1 MASGPSSHSDNRV
14 TAADSPVSS
23 AIYDSTSHQEGYSI
37 EYLAFTALKAIETL
51 SAEFGD
57 QTDDACDLSSRLDGD
72 DATTSLDVTAAQAIE
87 APPADFGGQTDDAC
101 DLSSG
106 LEGDNATSS
115 IEVTAVQAIEAPP
128 AEFGG
133 QKDDAYDLSGGP
145 EGDDATASFA
155 FTDVEAIQSL
165 PAEFGS
171 QIDDACDISG
181 GLEGDDATAS
191 LPFTGF
197 QAIEALP
204 AEFGSQLD
212 DACDISGGLEGD
224 DATASLPFTGF
235 QAIEALPAEFGGH
248 TDDAYDLSGGLESD
262 DGIPFTGFQAIGAQS
277 AEFDAQIDDVCDL
290 SSGLE
295 RDDSTA
301 SPFMA
306 VQTIEAPPAEFGGQT
321 DDACDLSNGL
331 EGGDATASPFT
342 AVQAIETPLTEVG
355 GQTDDA
361 FDIPSGLE
369 GEITTVQATEA
380 PSAELGCQTYDTFDL
395 FTELE
400 GDDATTSLAFAA
412 AQAREA
418 LLAEFGG
425 QTYDEFDLFSGLDG
439 GETTTSLAP
448 IILPGHTYERGRRYP
463 VFGDIQYPIPI
474 DEMEQDREDMQH
486 AMMMMLMRDKLFLSP
501 IGNQPQ
507 NIFDI
512 GTGTGT
518 WAIKVGERYPSATVR
533 GIDVASIQPEM
544 VPPNVSFLVNDCEQ
558 EWTERYVDLVHFRFM
573 IIMLR
578 DTSKVLGHAF
588 KSLRPGGWIEL
599 QEYEAT
605 PMCDDGTM
613 PDDDAVKYLYELVDK
628 SFEKFGLKA
637 NLAPQLGTYLEK
649 AGFEDIRCQVM
660 KVPIGPW
667 TKDKT
672 MRIIGQYQK
681 SVILDGLPSLAGR
694 PFQALGMSDAEI
706 EATLAKA
713 RKRLHDPKVHRY
725 LNYYFWYAQKPQWC
739 RA

>member
-23 AIYDSTSHQEGYSI
+23 AIHDSTSHQEGYSI
-37 EYLAFTALKAIETL
+37 EYLAFTALKAIEAL

-101 DLSSG
+101 DPSSG

-145 EGDDATASFA
+145 EGDDATASLA

-171 QIDDACDISG
+171 QI
-181 GLEGDDATAS
+181 
-191 LPFTGF
+191 
-197 QAIEALP
+197 
-204 AEFGSQLD
+204 D

-331 EGGDATASPFT
+331 EGEDATASPFT
-342 AVQAIETPLTEVG
+342 AVQAIEAPLTEVD

-369 GEITTVQATEA
+369 GEVATVQATEA

-533 GIDVASIQPEM
+533 GIDIASIQPEM

-605 PMCDDGTM
+605 PMCDDGSM
-613 PDDDAVKYLYELVDK
+613 PDDDAAKHLYELIDK

-681 SVILDGLPSLAGR
+681 SVIVDGLPSLAGR

-706 EATLAKA
+706 EATIAKA
-713 RKRLHDPKVHRY
+713 RKGLHDPRVHRY

>member
-1 MASGPSSHSDNRV
+1 MASGPSSHSDNRA
-14 TAADSPVSS
+14 TTADSPVSS
-23 AIYDSTSHQEGYSI
+23 AIHDSTSREEGYSI
-37 EYLAFTALKAIETL
+37 EYLAFTALKAIEAL

-57 QTDDACDLSSRLDGD
+57 QTDDACDLSSRLEGD
-72 DATTSLDVTAAQAIE
+72 NATKSRDVTAAQAIE
-87 APPADFGGQTDDAC
+87 ALPADLSGQKDDAC

-106 LEGDNATSS
+106 LEGDDATISLD
-115 IEVTAVQAIEAPP
+115 VTAVQAIEAPP

-133 QKDDAYDLSGGP
+133 QKDDACDISGGP
-145 EGDDATASFA
+145 EGDDATASLTV
-155 FTDVEAIQSL
+155 TDAQVIEAL

-197 QAIEALP
+197 QAIEA
-204 AEFGSQLD
+204 FS
-212 DACDISGGLEGD
+212 
-224 DATASLPFTGF
+224 
-235 QAIEALPAEFGGH
+235 AEFGGYI
-248 TDDAYDLSGGLESD
+248 DDAYDLSGGLESD
-262 DGIPFTGFQAIGAQS
+262 DATTSLPFTGFQAIGAQS
-277 AEFDAQIDDVCDL
+277 AEFDAQTDDVCDL

-295 RDDSTA
+295 GDDATA
-301 SPFMA
+301 SPFTA
-306 VQTIEAPPAEFGGQT
+306 VQTIEAPLAEFGGQT
-321 DDACDLSNGL
+321 DDACDLSNGV

-342 AVQAIETPLTEVG
+342 AVQAMEAPPIEVDA
-355 GQTDDA
+355 QTDNV

-369 GEITTVQATEA
+369 GEVATVQVIEA
-380 PSAELGCQTYDTFDL
+380 PLAESGCQTYDAFDL
-395 FTELE
+395 FTGLE
-400 GDDATTSLAFAA
+400 GDDATTGLAFAA

-425 QTYDEFDLFSGLDG
+425 QTDDAFDIPSGLEGEVATLQAIEAPLAESGLQTYDEFDLFSGIEG
-439 GETTTSLAP
+439 GETTASLAP

-501 IGNQPQ
+501 IGNHPQ
-507 NIFDI
+507 SIFDI

-518 WAIKVGERYPSATVR
+518 WAIQVGERYPSATVR
-533 GIDVASIQPEM
+533 GIDIALIQPGM

-573 IIMLR
+573 ITMLR

-599 QEYEAT
+599 QEYEPT

-613 PDDDAVKYLYELVDK
+613 PNDDAVKHLYELVDR

-681 SVILDGLPSLAGR
+681 SVIVDGLPFLAGR
-694 PFQALGMSDAEI
+694 PFQALEMSDAEI
-706 EATLAKA
+706 EATIAKA

>member
-1 MASGPSSHSDNRV
+1 MASGPSSHSDNRI

-23 AIYDSTSHQEGYSI
+23 AIHDSTSREEGYSI
-37 EYLAFTALKAIETL
+37 EYLAFTALKAIEAL

-57 QTDDACDLSSRLDGD
+57 QTDDACDLSSRLEGD

-106 LEGDNATSS
+106 LKGDDVTSS

-133 QKDDAYDLSGGP
+133 QKDDAYDLSGGL
-145 EGDDATASFA
+145 EGADATASLA

-171 QIDDACDISG
+171 PIDDACDISG

-204 AEFGSQLD
+204 AEFGGQ
-212 DACDISGGLEGD
+212 
-224 DATASLPFTGF
+224 
-235 QAIEALPAEFGGH
+235 

-262 DGIPFTGFQAIGAQS
+262 DGIPFTGFEAIGAQS
-277 AEFDAQIDDVCDL
+277 TEFDAQIDDACDL

-295 RDDSTA
+295 RDDFTA
-301 SPFMA
+301 SPFTA
-306 VQTIEAPPAEFGGQT
+306 VQAIEAPPAEFGGQT
-321 DDACDLSNGL
+321 DDTCNLSNGL

-342 AVQAIETPLTEVG
+342 AMQAIGAPLTEVD

-369 GEITTVQATEA
+369 GEVATVQATEA
-380 PSAELGCQTYDTFDL
+380 PSTELGCQTYDAFDL

-412 AQAREA
+412 AQARDA

-486 AMMMMLMRDKLFLSP
+486 TMMMMLMKDKLFLSP
-501 IGNQPQ
+501 IGNHPQ

-533 GIDVASIQPEM
+533 GIDIASIQPEM

-578 DTSKVLGHAF
+578 DTSRVLGHAF

-605 PMCDDGTM
+605 PMCDDGSM
-613 PDDDAVKYLYELVDK
+613 SDDDAAKHLYELVDK

-681 SVILDGLPSLAGR
+681 SVIVDGLPFLAGR

-706 EATLAKA
+706 EATIAKA
-713 RKRLHDPKVHRY
+713 RKGLHDPKVHRY

>member
-23 AIYDSTSHQEGYSI
+23 AIHDSTSREEGYSI
-37 EYLAFTALKAIETL
+37 EYLAFTALKAIEAL

-57 QTDDACDLSSRLDGD
+57 QTDDACGLSSRLEGGN
-72 DATTSLDVTAAQAIE
+72 ATISLDVTTVQAIE
-87 APPADFGGQTDDAC
+87 APPADFSGQTDDAC

-106 LEGDNATSS
+106 LEGDNATTSLAF
-115 IEVTAVQAIEAPP
+115 TGVQAIEASP
-128 AEFGG
+128 AEFNG
-133 QKDDAYDLSGGP
+133 QKDN
-145 EGDDATASFA
+145 ATARLS
-155 FTDVEAIQSL
+155 FTDFQAIEAL
-165 PAEFGS
+165 PAELGS

-181 GLEGDDATAS
+181 GLEGNDATAG

-197 QAIEALP
+197 QAIEALS
-204 AEFGSQLD
+204 AGFGGHTD
-212 DACDISGGLEGD
+212 DTYDLSGGLESD
-224 DATASLPFTGF
+224 DATASLPFTG
-235 QAIEALPAEFGGH
+235 L
-248 TDDAYDLSGGLESD
+248 
-262 DGIPFTGFQAIGAQS
+262 QAIGAQS
-277 AEFDAQIDDVCDL
+277 AEFDAQTDDVCDL

-295 RDDSTA
+295 GDDATA
-301 SPFMA
+301 SPFTA
-306 VQTIEAPPAEFGGQT
+306 VQATEAPPAEFGGQT
-321 DDACDLSNGL
+321 DDACDLSNGS
-331 EGGDATASPFT
+331 EGGDAAASPFT
-342 AVQAIETPLTEVG
+342 AVQAIEAPPTEVGDQTDDAFDIPSGLEGEVATVQAIEAPSAEVG

-369 GEITTVQATEA
+369 GEVATVQAIEA
-380 PSAELGCQTYDTFDL
+380 PSVEIGCQTYDAFDL
-395 FTELE
+395 FTGLE
-400 GDDATTSLAFAA
+400 GDDATTGLAFAA

-425 QTYDEFDLFSGLDG
+425 QTYDEFDLFSGLEG
-439 GETTTSLAP
+439 EETTASLAP
-448 IILPGHTYERGRRYP
+448 IILPGHTYERGRCYP

-486 AMMMMLMRDKLFLSP
+486 TMMMMLTRDKLFLSP
-501 IGNQPQ
+501 IGDQPQ

-518 WAIKVGERYPSATVR
+518 WAIKVGERYPSAIVR
-533 GIDVASIQPEM
+533 GVDIASIQPVM

-573 IIMLR
+573 IVMLR

-613 PDDDAVKYLYELVDK
+613 PDDDAVKQLYELVDK

-667 TKDKT
+667 TKDRT

-681 SVILDGLPSLAGR
+681 SVIVDGLPFLAGR
-694 PFQALGMSDAEI
+694 PFQALEMSDAEI
-706 EATLAKA
+706 EATIAKA

>member
-23 AIYDSTSHQEGYSI
+23 AIHDSTSHQEGYSI
-37 EYLAFTALKAIETL
+37 EYLAFTALKAIEAL

-101 DLSSG
+101 DPSSG

-145 EGDDATASFA
+145 EGDDATASLA

-171 QIDDACDISG
+171 QI
-181 GLEGDDATAS
+181 
-191 LPFTGF
+191 
-197 QAIEALP
+197 
-204 AEFGSQLD
+204 D

-331 EGGDATASPFT
+331 EGEVAT
-342 AVQAIETPLTEVG
+342 VQAIEAPLTEVG

-369 GEITTVQATEA
+369 GEVATVQATEA

-448 IILPGHTYERGRRYP
+448 IILPGYTYERGRRYP

-533 GIDVASIQPEM
+533 GIDIASIQPEM

-605 PMCDDGTM
+605 PMCDDGSM
-613 PDDDAVKYLYELVDK
+613 PDDDAAKHLYELVDK

-681 SVILDGLPSLAGR
+681 SVIVDGLPSLAGR

-706 EATLAKA
+706 EATIAKA
-713 RKRLHDPKVHRY
+713 RKGLHDPRVHRY

>member
-23 AIYDSTSHQEGYSI
+23 AIHDSTSREEGYSI
-37 EYLAFTALKAIETL
+37 EYLAFTALKAIEAL

-57 QTDDACDLSSRLDGD
+57 QTDDACGLSSRLEGGN
-72 DATTSLDVTAAQAIE
+72 AAISLDVTTVQAIE
-87 APPADFGGQTDDAC
+87 APPADFSGQTDDAC

-106 LEGDNATSS
+106 LEGDNATTSLAF
-115 IEVTAVQAIEAPP
+115 TGVQAIEASP
-128 AEFGG
+128 AEFSG
-133 QKDDAYDLSGGP
+133 QKDN
-145 EGDDATASFA
+145 ATARLS
-155 FTDVEAIQSL
+155 FTDFQAIEAL
-165 PAEFGS
+165 PAELGS

-181 GLEGDDATAS
+181 GLEGNDATAG

-197 QAIEALP
+197 QAIEALS
-204 AEFGSQLD
+204 AGFGGHTD
-212 DACDISGGLEGD
+212 DTYDLSGGLESD
-224 DATASLPFTGF
+224 DATASLPFTG
-235 QAIEALPAEFGGH
+235 L
-248 TDDAYDLSGGLESD
+248 
-262 DGIPFTGFQAIGAQS
+262 QAIGAQS
-277 AEFDAQIDDVCDL
+277 AEFDAQTDDVCDL

-295 RDDSTA
+295 GDDATA
-301 SPFMA
+301 SPFTT
-306 VQTIEAPPAEFGGQT
+306 VQATEAPPAEFGGQT
-321 DDACDLSNGL
+321 DDACDLSNGS
-331 EGGDATASPFT
+331 EGGDAAASPFT
-342 AVQAIETPLTEVG
+342 AVQAIEAPPTEVG
-355 GQTDDA
+355 DQTDDA

-369 GEITTVQATEA
+369 GEVATVQAIEA
-380 PSAELGCQTYDTFDL
+380 PSVEIGCQTYDAFDL
-395 FTELE
+395 FTGLE
-400 GDDATTSLAFAA
+400 GDDATTGLAFAA

-425 QTYDEFDLFSGLDG
+425 QTYDEFDLFSGLEG
-439 GETTTSLAP
+439 EETTASLAP
-448 IILPGHTYERGRRYP
+448 IILPGHTYERGRCYP

-486 AMMMMLMRDKLFLSP
+486 TMMMMLTRDKLFLSP
-501 IGNQPQ
+501 IGDQPQ

-518 WAIKVGERYPSATVR
+518 WAIKVGERYPSAIVR
-533 GIDVASIQPEM
+533 GVDIASIQPVM

-573 IIMLR
+573 IVMLR

-613 PDDDAVKYLYELVDK
+613 PDDDAVKQLYELVDK

-667 TKDKT
+667 TKDRT

-681 SVILDGLPSLAGR
+681 SVIVDGLPFLAGR
-694 PFQALGMSDAEI
+694 PFQALEMSDAEI
-706 EATLAKA
+706 EATIAKA

>member
-1 MASGPSSHSDNRV
+1 MASGPSSHPDNRV
-14 TAADSPVSS
+14 TADDSPISS
-23 AIYDSTSHQEGYSI
+23 AIHDSASREEGYSI
-37 EYLAFTALKAIETL
+37 EYLAFTALKAIEAL

-57 QTDDACDLSSRLDGD
+57 QTDDACNLSSRSEGH

-87 APPADFGGQTDDAC
+87 TPPADFGGQTDDAC
-101 DLSSG
+101 DLS
-106 LEGDNATSS
+106 
-115 IEVTAVQAIEAPP
+115 V
-128 AEFGG
+128 
-133 QKDDAYDLSGGP
+133 
-145 EGDDATASFA
+145 
-155 FTDVEAIQSL
+155 
-165 PAEFGS
+165 
-171 QIDDACDISG
+171 SG

-197 QAIEALP
+197 QAIEALS
-204 AEFGSQLD
+204 AEFGSH
-212 DACDISGGLEGD
+212 I
-224 DATASLPFTGF
+224 
-235 QAIEALPAEFGGH
+235 
-248 TDDAYDLSGGLESD
+248 DDAYDLSGGLESD
-262 DGIPFTGFQAIGAQS
+262 DVDTSLPFTGFQAIEALSAEFGSHIDDAYDLSGGLESDDADTSLPFTGFQAIGAQL
-277 AEFDAQIDDVCDL
+277 AEFDAQADDVCDL
-290 SSGLE
+290 STGFE
-295 RDDSTA
+295 GDDATA
-301 SPFMA
+301 SPFTA
-306 VQTIEAPPAEFGGQT
+306 VQAIEAPPAEFGGQT
-321 DDACDLSNGL
+321 DDACDFSNGS

-342 AVQAIETPLTEVG
+342 ALPAIEAPPTEVG
-355 GQTDDA
+355 DQTVDA

-369 GEITTVQATEA
+369 GEVATVQTIEA
-380 PSAELGCQTYDTFDL
+380 PSAELGCQTYDAFDL
-395 FTELE
+395 FTGLE
-400 GDDATTSLAFAA
+400 GEDATTSLAFAA

-425 QTYDEFDLFSGLDG
+425 QKHDGFDLFSGLEGD
-439 GETTTSLAP
+439 EITASLAP

-486 AMMMMLMRDKLFLSP
+486 TMMMMLMENKLFLSP
-501 IGNQPQ
+501 IGNHPQ

-518 WAIKVGERYPSATVR
+518 WAIQVGERYPSATVR
-533 GIDVASIQPEM
+533 GIDIASIQPGM

-578 DTSKVLGHAF
+578 DTSQVLGHAF

-613 PDDDAVKYLYELVDK
+613 PDDDAVKHLYELVDR

-681 SVILDGLPSLAGR
+681 SVIIDGLTFLAGR
-694 PFQALGMSDAEI
+694 PFQALEMSDAEI
-706 EATLAKA
+706 EATIAKA

-739 RA
+739 LA

>member
-1 MASGPSSHSDNRV
+1 MASGPSSHSDNRA
-14 TAADSPVSS
+14 TTADSPVSS
-23 AIYDSTSHQEGYSI
+23 AIHDSTSREEGYSI
-37 EYLAFTALKAIETL
+37 EYLAFTALKAIEAL

-57 QTDDACDLSSRLDGD
+57 QTDDACDLSSRLEGD
-72 DATTSLDVTAAQAIE
+72 NATKSRDVTAAQAIE
-87 APPADFGGQTDDAC
+87 ALPADLSGQKDDAC

-106 LEGDNATSS
+106 LEGDDATISLD
-115 IEVTAVQAIEAPP
+115 VTAVQAIEAPP

-133 QKDDAYDLSGGP
+133 QKDDACDISGGP
-145 EGDDATASFA
+145 EGDDATASLTV
-155 FTDVEAIQSL
+155 TDAQVIEAL

-191 LPFTGF
+191 PFT
-197 QAIEALP
+197 
-204 AEFGSQLD
+204 
-212 DACDISGGLEGD
+212 
-224 DATASLPFTGF
+224 
-235 QAIEALPAEFGGH
+235 
-248 TDDAYDLSGGLESD
+248 
-262 DGIPFTGFQAIGAQS
+262 
-277 AEFDAQIDDVCDL
+277 
-290 SSGLE
+290 
-295 RDDSTA
+295 
-301 SPFMA
+301 A
-306 VQTIEAPPAEFGGQT
+306 VQTIEAPLAEFGGQT

-342 AVQAIETPLTEVG
+342 AVQAIEAPPIEVDA
-355 GQTDDA
+355 QTDNA
-361 FDIPSGLE
+361 FDILSGLE
-369 GEITTVQATEA
+369 GEVATVQAIEA
-380 PSAELGCQTYDTFDL
+380 P
-395 FTELE
+395 
-400 GDDATTSLAFAA
+400 
-412 AQAREA
+412 
-418 LLAEFGG
+418 LAESGL
-425 QTYDEFDLFSGLDG
+425 QTYDEFDLFSGLEG
-439 GETTTSLAP
+439 GETTASLAP

-501 IGNQPQ
+501 IGNHPQ
-507 NIFDI
+507 SIFDI

-518 WAIKVGERYPSATVR
+518 WAIQVGERYPSATVR
-533 GIDVASIQPEM
+533 GIDIALIQPGM

-573 IIMLR
+573 ITMLR

-599 QEYEAT
+599 QEYEST

-613 PDDDAVKYLYELVDK
+613 PNDDAVKHLYELVDR

-681 SVILDGLPSLAGR
+681 SVIVDGLPFLAGR
-694 PFQALGMSDAEI
+694 PFQALEMSDSEI
-706 EATLAKA
+706 EATIAKA

>member
-23 AIYDSTSHQEGYSI
+23 AIHDSTSREEGYSI
-37 EYLAFTALKAIETL
+37 EYLAFTALKAIEAL

-57 QTDDACDLSSRLDGD
+57 QTDDACDLSSRLEGD

-106 LEGDNATSS
+106 LKGDNATSS
-115 IEVTAVQAIEAPP
+115 IEVTAVQAIDAPP

-133 QKDDAYDLSGGP
+133 QKDDAYDLSGGL
-145 EGDDATASFA
+145 EGADATASLA

-171 QIDDACDISG
+171 PIDDACDISG

-204 AEFGSQLD
+204 VDFGD
-212 DACDISGGLEGD
+212 
-224 DATASLPFTGF
+224 
-235 QAIEALPAEFGGH
+235 H

-262 DGIPFTGFQAIGAQS
+262 DGIPFTGFEAIGAQS
-277 AEFDAQIDDVCDL
+277 TEFDAQIDDACDL

-295 RDDSTA
+295 RDDFTA
-301 SPFMA
+301 SPFTA
-306 VQTIEAPPAEFGGQT
+306 VQAIEAPPAEFGGQT
-321 DDACDLSNGL
+321 DDTCDLSNGL

-342 AVQAIETPLTEVG
+342 AMQAIGAPLTEVD

-369 GEITTVQATEA
+369 GEVATVQATEA
-380 PSAELGCQTYDTFDL
+380 PSTELGCQTYDAFDL

-412 AQAREA
+412 AQARDA

-486 AMMMMLMRDKLFLSP
+486 TMMMMLMKDKLFLSP
-501 IGNQPQ
+501 IGNHPQ

-533 GIDVASIQPEM
+533 GIDIASIQPEM

-573 IIMLR
+573 VIMLR

-613 PDDDAVKYLYELVDK
+613 SDDDAVKHLYELVDK

-681 SVILDGLPSLAGR
+681 SVIVDGLPFLAGR

-706 EATLAKA
+706 EATIAKT
-713 RKRLHDPKVHRY
+713 RKGLHDPKVHRY

>member
-1 MASGPSSHSDNRV
+1 MASGPSSHSDNRA
-14 TAADSPVSS
+14 TTADSPVSS
-23 AIYDSTSHQEGYSI
+23 AIHDSTSREEGYSI
-37 EYLAFTALKAIETL
+37 EYLAFTALKAIEAL

-57 QTDDACDLSSRLDGD
+57 QTDDACDLSSRLEGD
-72 DATTSLDVTAAQAIE
+72 NATISLDVTAAQAIE
-87 APPADFGGQTDDAC
+87 ALPADLSGQKDDAC

-106 LEGDNATSS
+106 LEGDDATISLD
-115 IEVTAVQAIEAPP
+115 VTAVQAIEAPP

-133 QKDDAYDLSGGP
+133 QKDDACDISGGP
-145 EGDDATASFA
+145 EGDDADAQ
-155 FTDVEAIQSL
+155 VIEAL

-171 QIDDACDISG
+171 QIDDACYISG

-197 QAIEALP
+197 QAIEA
-204 AEFGSQLD
+204 FS
-212 DACDISGGLEGD
+212 
-224 DATASLPFTGF
+224 
-235 QAIEALPAEFGGH
+235 AEFGGYI
-248 TDDAYDLSGGLESD
+248 DDAYDLSGGLESD
-262 DGIPFTGFQAIGAQS
+262 DATTSLPFTGFQAIGAQS
-277 AEFDAQIDDVCDL
+277 AEFDAQTDD
-290 SSGLE
+290 
-295 RDDSTA
+295 TY
-301 SPFMA
+301 
-306 VQTIEAPPAEFGGQT
+306 
-321 DDACDLSNGL
+321 DACDL
-331 EGGDATASPFT
+331 FT
-342 AVQAIETPLTEVG
+342 G
-355 GQTDDA
+355 
-361 FDIPSGLE
+361 
-369 GEITTVQATEA
+369 
-380 PSAELGCQTYDTFDL
+380 
-395 FTELE
+395 LE
-400 GDDATTSLAFAA
+400 GDDATTGLAFAA

-425 QTYDEFDLFSGLDG
+425 QTDDAFDIPSGLEGEVATLQAIEAPLAESGLQTYDEFDLFSGLEG
-439 GETTTSLAP
+439 GETTASLAP

-501 IGNQPQ
+501 IGNHPQ
-507 NIFDI
+507 SIFDI

-518 WAIKVGERYPSATVR
+518 WAIQVGERYPSATVR
-533 GIDVASIQPEM
+533 GIDIALIQPGM
-544 VPPNVSFLVNDCEQ
+544 VPSNVSFLVNDCEQ
-558 EWTERYVDLVHFRFM
+558 EWAERYVDLVHFRFM
-573 IIMLR
+573 ITMLR

-599 QEYEAT
+599 QEYEST

-613 PDDDAVKYLYELVDK
+613 PNDDAVKHLYELVDR

-681 SVILDGLPSLAGR
+681 SVIVDGLPFLAGR
-694 PFQALGMSDAEI
+694 PFQALEMSDAEI
-706 EATLAKA
+706 EATIAKA

>member
-23 AIYDSTSHQEGYSI
+23 AIHDSTSREEGYSI
-37 EYLAFTALKAIETL
+37 EYLAFTALKAIEAL

-57 QTDDACDLSSRLDGD
+57 QTDDACGLSSRLEGGN
-72 DATTSLDVTAAQAIE
+72 ATISLDVTTVQAIE
-87 APPADFGGQTDDAC
+87 APPADFSGQTDDAC

-106 LEGDNATSS
+106 LEGDNATTSLAF
-115 IEVTAVQAIEAPP
+115 TGVQAIEASP
-128 AEFGG
+128 AEFNG
-133 QKDDAYDLSGGP
+133 QKDN
-145 EGDDATASFA
+145 ATARLS
-155 FTDVEAIQSL
+155 FTDFQAIEAL
-165 PAEFGS
+165 PAELGS

-181 GLEGDDATAS
+181 GLEGNDATAG

-197 QAIEALP
+197 QAIEALS
-204 AEFGSQLD
+204 AG
-212 DACDISGGLEGD
+212 
-224 DATASLPFTGF
+224 
-235 QAIEALPAEFGGH
+235 FGGH
-248 TDDAYDLSGGLESD
+248 TDDTYDLSGGLESD
-262 DGIPFTGFQAIGAQS
+262 DATASLSFTGLQAIGAQS
-277 AEFDAQIDDVCDL
+277 AEFDAQTDDVCDL

-295 RDDSTA
+295 GDDATA
-301 SPFMA
+301 SPFTA
-306 VQTIEAPPAEFGGQT
+306 VQATEAPPAEFGGQT
-321 DDACDLSNGL
+321 DDACDLSNGS
-331 EGGDATASPFT
+331 EGGDAAASPFT
-342 AVQAIETPLTEVG
+342 AVQAIEAPPTEVG
-355 GQTDDA
+355 DQTDDA

-369 GEITTVQATEA
+369 GEVATVQAIEA
-380 PSAELGCQTYDTFDL
+380 PSAEIGCQTYDAFDL
-395 FTELE
+395 FTGLE
-400 GDDATTSLAFAA
+400 GDDATTGLAFAA

-425 QTYDEFDLFSGLDG
+425 QTYDEFDLFSGLEG
-439 GETTTSLAP
+439 EETTASLAP
-448 IILPGHTYERGRRYP
+448 IILPGHTYERGRCYP

-486 AMMMMLMRDKLFLSP
+486 TMMMMLTRDKLFLSP
-501 IGNQPQ
+501 IGDQPQ

-518 WAIKVGERYPSATVR
+518 WAIKVGERYPSAIVR
-533 GIDVASIQPEM
+533 GVDIASIQPVM

-573 IIMLR
+573 IVMLR

-613 PDDDAVKYLYELVDK
+613 PDDDAVKQLYELVDK

-667 TKDKT
+667 TKDRT

-681 SVILDGLPSLAGR
+681 SVIVDGLPFLAGR
-694 PFQALGMSDAEI
+694 PFQALEMSDAEI
-706 EATLAKA
+706 EATIAKA

>member
-1 MASGPSSHSDNRV
+1 MASGPSSHSDNRA
-14 TAADSPVSS
+14 TTADSPVSS
-23 AIYDSTSHQEGYSI
+23 AIHDSTSREEGYSI
-37 EYLAFTALKAIETL
+37 EYLAFTALKAIEAL

-57 QTDDACDLSSRLDGD
+57 QTDDACDLSSRLEGD
-72 DATTSLDVTAAQAIE
+72 NATISLDVTAAQAIE
-87 APPADFGGQTDDAC
+87 A
-101 DLSSG
+101 S
-106 LEGDNATSS
+106 
-115 IEVTAVQAIEAPP
+115 P

-133 QKDDAYDLSGGP
+133 QKDDACDISGGP
-145 EGDDATASFA
+145 EGDDATASLTV
-155 FTDVEAIQSL
+155 TDAQVIEAL

-197 QAIEALP
+197 QAIEA
-204 AEFGSQLD
+204 FS
-212 DACDISGGLEGD
+212 
-224 DATASLPFTGF
+224 
-235 QAIEALPAEFGGH
+235 AEFGGH
-248 TDDAYDLSGGLESD
+248 
-262 DGIPFTGFQAIGAQS
+262 I
-277 AEFDAQIDDVCDL
+277 
-290 SSGLE
+290 
-295 RDDSTA
+295 
-301 SPFMA
+301 
-306 VQTIEAPPAEFGGQT
+306 
-321 DDACDLSNGL
+321 DDACDLSNGV

-342 AVQAIETPLTEVG
+342 AVQAMEAPPIEVDA
-355 GQTDDA
+355 QTDNV

-369 GEITTVQATEA
+369 GEVATVQVLEA
-380 PSAELGCQTYDTFDL
+380 PLAESGCQTYDAFDL
-395 FTELE
+395 FTGLE
-400 GDDATTSLAFAA
+400 GDDATTGLAFAA

-425 QTYDEFDLFSGLDG
+425 QTDDAFDIPSGLEGEVVTLQAIEAPLAESGLQTYDEFDLFSGLEG
-439 GETTTSLAP
+439 GETTASLAP

-501 IGNQPQ
+501 IGNHPQ
-507 NIFDI
+507 SIFDI

-518 WAIKVGERYPSATVR
+518 WAIQVGERYPSATVR
-533 GIDVASIQPEM
+533 GIDIASIQPGM
-544 VPPNVSFLVNDCEQ
+544 VPPNVSFLVKDCEQ

-573 IIMLR
+573 ITMLR

-599 QEYEAT
+599 QEYEST

-613 PDDDAVKYLYELVDK
+613 PNDDAVKHLYELVDR

-681 SVILDGLPSLAGR
+681 SVIVDGLPFLAGR
-694 PFQALGMSDAEI
+694 PFQALEMSDAEI
-706 EATLAKA
+706 EATIAKA

>member
-1 MASGPSSHSDNRV
+1 MASGPSSHSDNRA
-14 TAADSPVSS
+14 TTADSPVSS
-23 AIYDSTSHQEGYSI
+23 AIHDSTSREEGYSI
-37 EYLAFTALKAIETL
+37 EYLAFTALKAIEAL

-57 QTDDACDLSSRLDGD
+57 QTDDACDLSSRLEGD
-72 DATTSLDVTAAQAIE
+72 NATKSRDVTAAQAIE
-87 APPADFGGQTDDAC
+87 ALPADLSGQKDDAC

-106 LEGDNATSS
+106 LEGDDATISLD
-115 IEVTAVQAIEAPP
+115 VTAVQAIEAPP

-133 QKDDAYDLSGGP
+133 QK
-145 EGDDATASFA
+145 
-155 FTDVEAIQSL
+155 
-165 PAEFGS
+165 
-171 QIDDACDISG
+171 DDACDISG

-197 QAIEALP
+197 QAIEA
-204 AEFGSQLD
+204 FS
-212 DACDISGGLEGD
+212 
-224 DATASLPFTGF
+224 
-235 QAIEALPAEFGGH
+235 AEFGGYI
-248 TDDAYDLSGGLESD
+248 DDAYDLSGGLESD
-262 DGIPFTGFQAIGAQS
+262 DATTSLPFTGFQAIGAQS
-277 AEFDAQIDDVCDL
+277 AEFDAQTDDVCDL

-295 RDDSTA
+295 GDDATA
-301 SPFMA
+301 SPFTA
-306 VQTIEAPPAEFGGQT
+306 VQTIEAPLAEFGGQT
-321 DDACDLSNGL
+321 DDACDLSNGV
-331 EGGDATASPFT
+331 EGGDATESPFT
-342 AVQAIETPLTEVG
+342 AVQAIEAPPIEVDT
-355 GQTDDA
+355 QTDNA
-361 FDIPSGLE
+361 FDILSGLE
-369 GEITTVQATEA
+369 GEVATVQAIEA
-380 PSAELGCQTYDTFDL
+380 P
-395 FTELE
+395 
-400 GDDATTSLAFAA
+400 
-412 AQAREA
+412 
-418 LLAEFGG
+418 LAESGL
-425 QTYDEFDLFSGLDG
+425 QTYDEFDLFSGLEG
-439 GETTTSLAP
+439 GETTASLAP

-501 IGNQPQ
+501 IGNHPQ
-507 NIFDI
+507 SIFDI

-518 WAIKVGERYPSATVR
+518 WAIQVGERYPSATVR
-533 GIDVASIQPEM
+533 GIDIALIQPGM
-544 VPPNVSFLVNDCEQ
+544 VPSNVSFLVNDCEQ
-558 EWTERYVDLVHFRFM
+558 EWAERYVDLVHFRFM
-573 IIMLR
+573 ITMLR

-599 QEYEAT
+599 QEYEST

-613 PDDDAVKYLYELVDK
+613 PNDDAVKHLYELVER

-681 SVILDGLPSLAGR
+681 SVIVDGLPFLAGR
-694 PFQALGMSDAEI
+694 PFQALEMSDAEI
-706 EATLAKA
+706 EATIAKA

>member
-1 MASGPSSHSDNRV
+1 MASGPSSHSDNRA
-14 TAADSPVSS
+14 TTADSPVSS
-23 AIYDSTSHQEGYSI
+23 AIHDSTSREEGYSI
-37 EYLAFTALKAIETL
+37 EYLAFTALKAIEAL

-57 QTDDACDLSSRLDGD
+57 QTDDACDLSSRLEGD
-72 DATTSLDVTAAQAIE
+72 NATKSLDFTAAQAIE
-87 APPADFGGQTDDAC
+87 APPAE
-101 DLSSG
+101 L
-106 LEGDNATSS
+106 
-115 IEVTAVQAIEAPP
+115 
-128 AEFGG
+128 GG
-133 QKDDAYDLSGGP
+133 QKDDACDISGGP
-145 EGDDATASFA
+145 EGDDATASLTV
-155 FTDVEAIQSL
+155 TDAQVIEAL

-171 QIDDACDISG
+171 QIDDACDIFG

-197 QAIEALP
+197 QAI
-204 AEFGSQLD
+204 
-212 DACDISGGLEGD
+212 
-224 DATASLPFTGF
+224 
-235 QAIEALPAEFGGH
+235 
-248 TDDAYDLSGGLESD
+248 
-262 DGIPFTGFQAIGAQS
+262 GAQS
-277 AEFDAQIDDVCDL
+277 AEFDAQTDDVCDL

-295 RDDSTA
+295 GDDATA
-301 SPFMA
+301 SPFTA
-306 VQTIEAPPAEFGGQT
+306 VQTIEAPLAEFGGQT
-321 DDACDLSNGL
+321 DDACDLSNGV
-331 EGGDATASPFT
+331 EGGDATESPFT
-342 AVQAIETPLTEVG
+342 AVQAIEAPPIEVDT
-355 GQTDDA
+355 QTDNA
-361 FDIPSGLE
+361 FDILSGLE
-369 GEITTVQATEA
+369 GEVATVQAIEA
-380 PSAELGCQTYDTFDL
+380 P
-395 FTELE
+395 
-400 GDDATTSLAFAA
+400 
-412 AQAREA
+412 
-418 LLAEFGG
+418 LAESGL
-425 QTYDEFDLFSGLDG
+425 QTYDEFDLFSGLEG
-439 GETTTSLAP
+439 GETTASLAP

-501 IGNQPQ
+501 IGNHPQ
-507 NIFDI
+507 SIFDI

-518 WAIKVGERYPSATVR
+518 WAIQVGERYPSATVR
-533 GIDVASIQPEM
+533 GIDIALIQPGM
-544 VPPNVSFLVNDCEQ
+544 VPSNVSFLVNDCEQ
-558 EWTERYVDLVHFRFM
+558 EWAERYVDLVHFRFM
-573 IIMLR
+573 ITMLR

-599 QEYEAT
+599 QEYEST

-613 PDDDAVKYLYELVDK
+613 PNDDAVKHLYELVER

-681 SVILDGLPSLAGR
+681 SVIVDGLPFLAGR
-694 PFQALGMSDAEI
+694 PFQALEMSDAEI
-706 EATLAKA
+706 EATIAKA

>member
-23 AIYDSTSHQEGYSI
+23 AIHDSTSREEGYSI
-37 EYLAFTALKAIETL
+37 EYLAFTALKAIEAL

-57 QTDDACDLSSRLDGD
+57 QTDDACGLSSRLEGGN
-72 DATTSLDVTAAQAIE
+72 ATTSLDVTAVQAIE
-87 APPADFGGQTDDAC
+87 APPADFGGQKHDVC
-101 DLSSG
+101 DVSRG
-106 LEGDNATSS
+106 L
-115 IEVTAVQAIEAPP
+115 
-128 AEFGG
+128 
-133 QKDDAYDLSGGP
+133 
-145 EGDDATASFA
+145 EGDDATASLR
-155 FTDVEAIQSL
+155 FTGFQAIEALS
-165 PAEFGS
+165 AEFGGH
-171 QIDDACDISG
+171 IDDTYDLSG
-181 GLEGDDATAS
+181 GLESDDATAS

-197 QAIEALP
+197 QAIGAL
-204 AEFGSQLD
+204 
-212 DACDISGGLEGD
+212 
-224 DATASLPFTGF
+224 
-235 QAIEALPAEFGGH
+235 
-248 TDDAYDLSGGLESD
+248 
-262 DGIPFTGFQAIGAQS
+262 S
-277 AEFDAQIDDVCDL
+277 AEFDAQTDDVCDL

-295 RDDSTA
+295 GDDATA
-301 SPFMA
+301 SPFTA
-306 VQTIEAPPAEFGGQT
+306 VQATEAPPAEFGVQT
-321 DDACDLSNGL
+321 DDACDLSNGS

-342 AVQAIETPLTEVG
+342 AVQAIEAPPTEVG
-355 GQTDDA
+355 DQTNDA
-361 FDIPSGLE
+361 FDIPGGLE
-369 GEITTVQATEA
+369 GEVDTVQAIEA
-380 PSAELGCQTYDTFDL
+380 PSAEIGCQTYDAIDL
-395 FTELE
+395 FTGLE
-400 GDDATTSLAFAA
+400 GEDPTTGLAFAA

-425 QTYDEFDLFSGLDG
+425 QTYDEFDLFSGLEG
-439 GETTTSLAP
+439 GETTESLAP

-486 AMMMMLMRDKLFLSP
+486 TMMMILTRDKLFLSP
-501 IGNQPQ
+501 IGDQPQ

-533 GIDVASIQPEM
+533 GVDIAPIQPVM

-573 IIMLR
+573 IVMLR

-613 PDDDAVKYLYELVDK
+613 PDDDAVKQLYELVDR

-681 SVILDGLPSLAGR
+681 SVIVDGLPFLAGR

-706 EATLAKA
+706 EATIAKA
-713 RKRLHDPKVHRY
+713 RKHLHDPKVHRY